1 MPQFSR
7 RATQPGESLEE
18 GELDLDDRSSS
29 SHARSMGSRT
39 YTTPADSGAHARRS
53 DTHSSMFRGDRRSP
67 MPSTSAQPP
76 SSHYGAQGR
85 GADRKYSYSSHRSE
99 SRHQSR
105 ATTPSPKH
113 QPAKP
118 VEVVRTPSPV
128 SLPARMPLIN
138 STFGRPP
145 KPEPNTH
152 FEVGSSSRPIHQPRP
167 EAGNGLR
174 TPSPRDITP
183 EPEVPKLH
191 LQSRISDI
199 DREIAECKEK
209 LVQISGSRIYTEADD
224 SSAVAQQPTLPSKE
238 KQKESASDDRA
249 VPTSP
254 PAKLAAVSTERLPIQ
269 DSKDSVATE
278 LPVAKA
284 EASVSDM
291 AAPVVPQTA
300 VEFQPEP
307 TEMDMDSVFG
317 SSASESEDVG
327 EKRANKDKLSK
338 LVNSIY
344 AENQKRAAEVQAR
357 LAKPFLSAFPTLIP
371 GLYQSPTEWPFWAEN
386 EKTHEKVKPHLVK
399 ILGREK
405 LQQQS
410 HARRLQEE
418 YSTLYAKWRKRV
430 DKLDRQREAKQRG
443 ASSGAAA
450 SSSGQ
455 TALGAS
461 SHRRRTA
468 GAANVMTTDEFGFS
482 LGPLFSASA
491 NPSHHLDAGGRLDD
505 SLFTSDAVHSEAE
518 LQAIIERL
526 QHDDARNP
534 DLRSQR
540 TAATIPDMVTDPIER
555 QMLRFDNN
563 SHLVTD
569 PLTFYHV
576 RLPEPGSSADQR
588 VAYSNNA
595 DANHYWTQS
604 EVSAFVTAYLTYPK
618 EFGKVAAHIPHKTMN
633 DCVLFYYRNKKQLKL
648 KELEAKSLKR
658 ARRSRQAGTSGGG
671 SGRRRKERARERR
684 ERKAREDRERMAMEA
699 AAECAPVDHRP
710 EGIATPVDEGLTT
723 HARSSAMPSE
733 DEGAASATG
742 SLQLSAEASDILER
756 RSKSSAL
763 LRSIIAANRQR
774 KREAVMEGASLLSL
788 DDNVAGI
795 DEIPP
800 IVSPAAASTPL
811 PADEDDDEM
820 EEDMESIVSPSASL
834 HSFNTKLVSPE
845 KRRQRA
851 DEPSGSAASSLPPSV
866 PVSTVSTRTRHDLVE
881 EGAADSNGADK
892 GNDFEGGEKRT
903 LRRNAGSDNGDED
916 EEEGEL
922 VEDTHWEPRRRSRQ
936 PSELNAYAMGGSIVR
951 TRRTRE
957 IEQASAGYQSD
968 SNSDDNYSV
977 YRSRRA
983 RRRSSLTSAPGE
995 DEEDI
1000 VEISGVVA
1008 AASSDRSSRPRIVSR
1023 RSQSRFGAMFTAVL
1037 DSEDNA

>member
-1 MPQFSR
+1 MSYNRPHPDSQHSSGGGGRDWEHYRDRPPSRNIHGNNESGVVRDRRRAMSNDRDARNLPPMGSSDARSHSRSRHSRWPYDARHRGGTVSGASAEAERGRDWDRGGRRGREHLGISRHSSSRDAAYNESNVPPPLTSRHTTSSFSRGRATTASNMPQFSR

-569 PLTFYHV
+569 PLTFYH
-576 RLPEPGSSADQR
+576 
-588 VAYSNNA
+588 
-595 DANHYWTQS
+595 
-604 EVSAFVTAYLTYPK
+604 
-618 EFGKVAAHIPHKTMN
+618 
-633 DCVLFYYRNKKQLKL
+633 
-648 KELEAKSLKR
+648 
-658 ARRSRQAGTSGGG
+658 
-671 SGRRRKERARERR
+671 
-684 ERKAREDRERMAMEA
+684 
-699 AAECAPVDHRP
+699 
-710 EGIATPVDEGLTT
+710 
-723 HARSSAMPSE
+723 
-733 DEGAASATG
+733 
-742 SLQLSAEASDILER
+742 
-756 RSKSSAL
+756 
-763 LRSIIAANRQR
+763 
-774 KREAVMEGASLLSL
+774 
-788 DDNVAGI
+788 
-795 DEIPP
+795 
-800 IVSPAAASTPL
+800 
-811 PADEDDDEM
+811 
-820 EEDMESIVSPSASL
+820 
-834 HSFNTKLVSPE
+834 
-845 KRRQRA
+845 
-851 DEPSGSAASSLPPSV
+851 
-866 PVSTVSTRTRHDLVE
+866 
-881 EGAADSNGADK
+881 
-892 GNDFEGGEKRT
+892 
-903 LRRNAGSDNGDED
+903 
-916 EEEGEL
+916 
-922 VEDTHWEPRRRSRQ
+922 
-936 PSELNAYAMGGSIVR
+936 
-951 TRRTRE
+951 
-957 IEQASAGYQSD
+957 
-968 SNSDDNYSV
+968 
-977 YRSRRA
+977 
-983 RRRSSLTSAPGE
+983 
-995 DEEDI
+995 
-1000 VEISGVVA
+1000 
-1008 AASSDRSSRPRIVSR
+1008 
-1023 RSQSRFGAMFTAVL
+1023 
-1037 DSEDNA
+1037 